1 MVPLMEYGENVGI
14 LRNLFR
20 DIDLAIIFAKQI
32 MGYSENEYQT
42 IGHNAWYCR
51 AKKEFIKI
59 EGTEN
64 LLN

>member
-32 MGYSENEYQT
+32 MGYSENEY
-42 IGHNAWYCR
+42 
-51 AKKEFIKI
+51 
-59 EGTEN
+59 
-64 LLN
+64 